1 MKIYEFDE
9 CCCGCSLRTGTKV
22 IGVFFMFVGIGL
34 FFWFLLEGTFSIN
47 IYNEDEVMLTI
58 NNTHQIISLSV
69 EIVATTLLLICA
81 LKNRKPTLLVPWLV
95 LRGSVMPVLIGISL
109 YLTALLT
116 IKIGI
121 KTGMAFMAVS
131 LIATVIYFYFWLVV
145 FNYYHEL
152 RNKYPY
158 SGYAV
163 EKRSLLDNDYADNKS
178 VITI

>member
-1 MKIYEFDE
+1 
-9 CCCGCSLRTGTKV
+9 
-22 IGVFFMFVGIGL
+22 
-34 FFWFLLEGTFSIN
+34 
-47 IYNEDEVMLTI
+47 MLTI

-131 LIATVIYFYFWLVV
+131 LIATGNFTDHVQFSL
-145 FNYYHEL
+145 YYKVDRICH
-152 RNKYPY
+152 KY
-158 SGYAV
+158 
-163 EKRSLLDNDYADNKS
+163 LN
-178 VITI
+178 

>member
-1 MKIYEFDE
+1 M
-9 CCCGCSLRTGTKV
+9 
-22 IGVFFMFVGIGL
+22 

-47 IYNEDEVMLTI
+47 IYNGKLYILFLLLTLFMIHIFFYCIAEDEVMLTI
-58 NNTHQIISLSV
+58 NNTHQIITLSV

-131 LIATVIYFYFWLVV
+131 LIATGNFTDHVQFSL
-145 FNYYHEL
+145 YYKVDRICH
-152 RNKYPY
+152 KY
-158 SGYAV
+158 
-163 EKRSLLDNDYADNKS
+163 LN
-178 VITI
+178 